1 LPQDEANG
9 LLVGWEGYR
18 AGTAQRFEA
27 GVKGSAAEVWI
38 ELIRAAWPFVCSGC
52 GRACERYHDWEE
64 RWVRDL
70 PILDAQTRL
79 CVKRFRAAC
88 PTCGPK
94 LERLPWL
101 ARYARVTTRLAESV
115 ARLCRNLAIQHVAEF
130 YGLGWDAVKAIDKEW
145 LNKTLGEP
153 DLSGLTL
160 LALDEFALKKGHRY
174 ATIFVEPI
182 RKQVLWVCRGRSR
195 EEIRPFF
202 EKLGHAGRRRIKAVA
217 MDMNGAYE
225 VEVKAQCPQAEI
237 VYDQFHVLAKYGREV
252 IDAVRSAEARRQTS
266 RGERQV
272 IKGSRWLLLRNG
284 ENLKR
289 DEAVRLR
296 ELLKVNRKLATVYVL
311 KDDLKSL
318 WDYRLLPYAAQFF
331 REWYARA
338 VRSRIDPLKRFARR
352 LREKLSGVL
361 AHCTYPLHTSLLEG
375 IMNKIKVIKRMAYGF
390 RDDDYF
396 FLKIRAAFP
405 GNAG

>member
-1 LPQDEANG
+1 
-9 LLVGWEGYR
+9 
-18 AGTAQRFEA
+18 
-27 GVKGSAAEVWI
+27 VKGPTPQVWI
-38 ELIRAAWPFVCSGC
+38 DLVREPGPFVCSGC
-52 GRACERYHDWEE
+52 GRECARYHDVDE

-70 PILDAQTRL
+70 PILDAQTHL
-79 CVKRFRAAC
+79 CLPRFRAEC
-88 PTCGPK
+88 PACGPK
-94 LERLPWL
+94 VERLSWL
-101 ARYARVTTRLAESV
+101 ARYARVTNRLAESV
-115 ARLCRNLAIQHVAEF
+115 ARLCRHLALKHVAEF
-130 YGLGWDAVKAIDKEW
+130 CGLGWDAVKAIDKEW
-145 LNKTLGEP
+145 LEKTLGEP

-160 LALDEFALKKGHRY
+160 LALDEFAIKKGHRY
-174 ATIFVEPI
+174 ATIFVEPT
-182 RKQVLWVCRGRSR
+182 RRQVLWVCNGRSR

-202 EKLGHAGRRRIKAVA
+202 ERLGVEGCRRIQAVA

-225 VEVKAQCPQAEI
+225 AEVRAQCPQAEV
-237 VYDQFHVLAKYGREV
+237 VYDLFHVLAKYGREV
-252 IDAVRSAEARRQTS
+252 IDAVRIAEARRQTG

-272 IKGSRWLLLRNG
+272 LKGARWLLLRNG

-289 DEAVRLR
+289 DDAVRLR
-296 ELLKVNRKLATVYVL
+296 ELLKANRKLATVYVL

-318 WDYRLLPYAAQFF
+318 WDYRRMPWAAQFF

-338 VRSRIDPLKRFARR
+338 IRSRIEPLKRFARR
-352 LREKLSGVL
+352 LRDKLAGVL

-405 GNAG
+405 GIPG